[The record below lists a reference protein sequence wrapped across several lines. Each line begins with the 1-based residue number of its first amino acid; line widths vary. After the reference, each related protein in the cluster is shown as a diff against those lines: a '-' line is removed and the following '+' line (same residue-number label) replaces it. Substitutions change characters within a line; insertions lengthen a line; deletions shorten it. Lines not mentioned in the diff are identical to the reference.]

1 MQHLTEDKQI
11 KKYAYQIDYKAA
23 IEWCG
28 NKYIQPFC
36 EIYEVDP
43 KIWEL
48 GTRRGAWPEDR
59 EEDPEIFQ
67 IMLSNCSD
75 DDVSFLTKHFPDLL
89 LIHGVRLDNWFLCVD
104 HFGTAWDYVFTAFQ
118 PDKESLM
125 LPKIWLR
132 KEGAIYAT
140 SERVINIKKHAN
152 FKRYEVKA

>member
-1 MQHLTEDKQI
+1 M

-89 LIHGVRLDNWFLCVD
+89 FIHGVRLDNWFLCVD